1 MLALT
6 RKSDESLTIGTE
18 SDALGPIIV
27 TVLSITGNCVK
38 LGFQMDRSI
47 PVFRSE
53 IWQRIQNDSIVEKA
67 H

>member
-6 RKSDESLTIGTE
+6 RKSDESLTIGSE

-27 TVLSITGNCVK
+27 TVLSIAGNRVK
-38 LGFQMDRSI
+38 LGFTMNKLI
-47 PVFRSE
+47 PVYRTE
-53 IWQRIQNDSIVEKA
+53 IWLKFQTESSHDKT